1 LKAFFELGFKISE
14 GSVLIRFGRCFSR
27 CFFLSWGFI
36 ELSKVAKVPNSVSNV
51 LSHHSGAQGRD
62 FAGRKR
68 SGGSGAVAT
77 GGG

>member
-1 LKAFFELGFKISE
+1 MATERIE
-14 GSVLIRFGRCFSR
+14 PV
-27 CFFLSWGFI
+27 FFLSWGFI

>member
-1 LKAFFELGFKISE
+1 MDA
-14 GSVLIRFGRCFSR
+14 
-27 CFFLSWGFI
+27 FFLSWGFI